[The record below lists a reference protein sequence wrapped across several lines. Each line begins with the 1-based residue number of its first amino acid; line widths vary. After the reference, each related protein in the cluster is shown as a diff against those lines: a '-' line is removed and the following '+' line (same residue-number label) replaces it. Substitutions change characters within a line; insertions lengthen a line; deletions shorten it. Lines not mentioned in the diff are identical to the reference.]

1 MAGYSVTFSVVDD
14 ATKQIDAINRRIAA
28 MRAPMERLSKQV
40 SRFVDVSG
48 LGRVAKGFE
57 WIASAA
63 TSVLR
68 TMVEIVPV
76 LGAITGAASIAGMVK
91 LVSTYTSWSQALTQT
106 ASNLGVTT
114 QQLQKFEDA
123 TRLAGG
129 NVADMDA
136 GLKSLYD
143 ASTRVFRGD
152 ASADQVGWFN
162 RLNVNI
168 RDATGHLRSLG
179 DLMPEVVAKIGAM
192 KDPGDRAAASAALLG
207 DANNNLVET
216 FRRSHQSFGQWLT
229 DAGRYTELSDKQKG
243 QLQAFA
249 EAQGHVA
256 TAFDH
261 LGQQISATLANN
273 LTPLMN
279 MLGDFVDKHQADII
293 AAVDRISQAFSDWL
307 QNPDNWKKIE
317 EGLTS
322 VVEGLKWV
330 STHLGEIKLA
340 AEAVAAVFAF
350 KWAVG
355 IVAAIAQVTSA
366 IGTAVGLTGVVAGSG
381 LMGALAGVAALAG
394 ILALGSHYETPET
407 QQEREKNRKDM
418 GTAPPSNMPTVDTF
432 VDKDGNRRD
441 STTQQIVPNGGAKEG
456 YTPGG
461 PWGKPGPLPD
471 AIKTTAVTS
480 KSGVKFNVAPQYAD
494 QFQGFL
500 NDLEATGYK
509 VGPGGGGYNRRFIGG
524 TDMPSAH
531 AYGAAID
538 INPTANPQGGTTQDL
553 PPSVAD
559 MAAKHGLYWGGQWSG
574 KTRDPMHF
582 EVAPGGAA
590 GIKSGWEA
598 NNPLNLTR
606 KPGEGGTTT
615 PGGLP
620 IRQYGSMEAGV
631 ADSVRKLVEYQK
643 QRHLSTVEAMAR
655 EWNKTATP
663 EYVAKIAAAIGVK
676 PGDQIDITDP
686 KVAAAWV
693 RAAQPQETGPGHL
706 TEAQIGK
713 GVALALRPDANA
725 PASANG
731 SVDVSIT
738 HKNPPPDSAVTAT
751 GTGAVNVA
759 PPRVE
764 RQQLASI

>member
-40 SRFVDVSG
+40 TRFVDVSG
-48 LGRVAKGFE
+48 LGKIAKGFE
-57 WIASAA
+57 WIKSAA

-68 TMVEIVPV
+68 TLVEIVPV

-106 ASNLGVTT
+106 ADNIGVTT
-114 QQLQKFEDA
+114 QQLQQFEDA

-152 ASADQVGWFN
+152 ASADQVTWFN
-162 RLNVNI
+162 KLNVNI

-179 DLMPEVVAKIGAM
+179 DLMPEVVAKIAAM

-229 DAGRYTELSDKQKG
+229 DAGRYTELSDKQKS

-256 TAFDH
+256 TSFDH

-279 MLGDFVDKHQADII
+279 MLGDFVDRHQADII

-307 QNPDNWKKIE
+307 QNPDNWKMIQD
-317 EGLTS
+317 GLTT
-322 VVEGLKWV
+322 VLHGLEWV
-330 STHLGEIKLA
+330 ATHLHAIGVA
-340 AEAVAAVFAF
+340 AEWVAGVFAF

-355 IVAAIAQVTSA
+355 IVAAIGQVTSA

-407 QQEREKNRKDM
+407 QQKREQNRKDQ
-418 GTAPPSNMPTVDTF
+418 GTAPPSGMPTYDTYT
-432 VDKDGNRRD
+432 D
-441 STTQQIVPNGGAKEG
+441 SQGRKHDATTGAIIPQGAAEPPA
-456 YTPGG
+456 PG
-461 PWGKPGPLPD
+461 
-471 AIKTTAVTS
+471 
-480 KSGVKFNVAPQYAD
+480 
-494 QFQGFL
+494 
-500 NDLEATGYK
+500 ATGSLKDALGITPAQYDAFRGAVAK
-509 VGPGGGGYNRRFIGG
+509 IEHADYGQMGGSSGRFAGKYQMGADEIRETAAHLGVQAPTQAEFLSNPGMQEKFFEQYTLDHHNYL
-524 TDMPSAH
+524 MAHSAKYAAMSAEDKAAAL
-531 AYGAAID
+531 AYAH
-538 INPTANPQGGTTQDL
+538 NQ
-553 PPSVAD
+553 
-559 MAAKHGLYWGGQWSG
+559 
-574 KTRDPMHF
+574 
-582 EVAPGGAA
+582 GAA
-590 GIKSGWEA
+590 GAARWIDTGMEGKDAFGTSG
-598 NNPLNLTR
+598 
-606 KPGEGGTTT
+606 
-615 PGGLP
+615 
-620 IRQYGSMEAGV
+620 
-631 ADSVRKLVEYQK
+631 
-643 QRHLSTVEAMAR
+643 
-655 EWNKTATP
+655 
-663 EYVAKIAAAIGVK
+663 AAYS
-676 PGDQIDITDP
+676 
-686 KVAAAWV
+686 
-693 RAAQPQETGPGHL
+693 
-706 TEAQIGK
+706 K
-713 GVALALRPDANA
+713 GVHQAFNGQLPTPPIPPPQVAQATA
-725 PASANG
+725 PPATVPTAAPLKG
-731 SVDVSIT
+731 AVDVSIT

-751 GTGAVNVA
+751 GSGAVNVA

-764 RQQLASI
+764 RQQLADI